1 MLEETGLSARRWTDL
16 GEMYTSNCFTNE
28 RGYIFVAEDLSQGV
42 AQPDPTE
49 KLEIKKLP
57 FLEVWQMVINQEIK
71 DSLAI
76 TAIMRTYHLL
86 QQQNRI

>member
-1 MLEETGLSARRWTDL
+1 LLEEIGLSARRWTDL

-49 KLEIKKLP
+49 KLEIKSYRFWKSGKWLSIRESKT
-57 FLEVWQMVINQEIK
+57 L
-71 DSLAI
+71 
-76 TAIMRTYHLL
+76 
-86 QQQNRI
+86 